1 VLGTAG
7 SEYISIDNP
16 LGVNPDDPF
25 GQDDLI
31 VESKEMHLPVDEP
44 VHVLLRSKDVL
55 HDYTVAPFRVK
66 MDMVPGTVTY
76 LWLEPTQTGAFDI
89 LCEEHC
95 GLGHFAMRGRVVVE
109 GREDYDAWLA
119 DQKTFA
125 ETQNAPAGNAVA
137 GQASY
142 AVCSACHGAN
152 GEGNAALNA
161 PKLAGQEDWYIR
173 QQIAYYKNGARGTHP
188 DDVYGAQMA
197 PMAGTIVNDQIMN
210 NITAY
215 IDTLPDEPAAETI
228 TGDLANGYDLYQGK
242 CSVCHG
248 DQGQGVW
255 TTHAPRLAGMTDW
268 YLARQ
273 LGNFKSGVRGT
284 HPEDQFGNQM
294 THMVSALADEE
305 DINDVVAY
313 INTLD

>member
-1 VLGTAG
+1 MAFVVSIVFLVVISIIFHFLEPLVVDRNRLELELYRRHNSDHVLGDFGFVFVAVNLFLAYSVYKYRYKKNRKASYEPENKKVEIWLTSLTAIGVAAMLTPGLFVWADFVTVPEEAHEVEVVGQQWQWSFRYPGADGVLGTAG

-55 HDYTVAPFRVK
+55 HDYTVAPFQSQ
-66 MDMVPGTVTY
+66 DGHGPGTVTY

-125 ETQNAPAGNAVA
+125 ETQKCASRNAVA
-137 GQASY
+137 GQASLR
-142 AVCSACHGAN
+142 C
-152 GEGNAALNA
+152 L
-161 PKLAGQEDWYIR
+161 
-173 QQIAYYKNGARGTHP
+173 
-188 DDVYGAQMA
+188 
-197 PMAGTIVNDQIMN
+197 
-210 NITAY
+210 
-215 IDTLPDEPAAETI
+215 
-228 TGDLANGYDLYQGK
+228 
-242 CSVCHG
+242 
-248 DQGQGVW
+248 
-255 TTHAPRLAGMTDW
+255 
-268 YLARQ
+268 
-273 LGNFKSGVRGT
+273 LGLSWR
-284 HPEDQFGNQM
+284 
-294 THMVSALADEE
+294 
-305 DINDVVAY
+305 
-313 INTLD
+313 